1 MWNKV
6 VQNVENIFIEDTK
19 FLVNICVRKSS
30 FPVKSFNPLLMRSVF
45 ASLKY
50 QTCLEYD
57 QCIFSNKILQKQSDD
72 DNLKEGK
79 NEHLIQLLS
88 LAKT

>member
-1 MWNKV
+1 MAQYGFMWNKV
-6 VQNVENIFIEDTK
+6 TQNVENRFIEDTK

-30 FPVKSFNPLLMRSVF
+30 FPVKSFNALLMRSVF

-57 QCIFSNKILQKQSDD
+57 Q
-72 DNLKEGK
+72 
-79 NEHLIQLLS
+79 
-88 LAKT
+88 